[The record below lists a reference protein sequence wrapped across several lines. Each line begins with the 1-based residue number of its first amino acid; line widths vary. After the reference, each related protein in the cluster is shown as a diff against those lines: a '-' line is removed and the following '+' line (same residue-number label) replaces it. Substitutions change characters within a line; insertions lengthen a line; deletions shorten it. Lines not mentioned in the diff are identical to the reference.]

1 MAPGLEGLV
10 SLHDEFFTYAD
21 HTEESGA
28 KTLRD
33 LERLV
38 EEDGPFD
45 GIMGFSLGARCAA
58 TLLIHQIRCSQAL
71 KASQPVFR
79 CAVFF
84 CGGAPEDPTAL
95 LSSGDRRVMCFET
108 DGEVI
113 DIPTAHIWGRN
124 DHRYHY
130 GPQLSKLCNISNRE
144 VYVHDGG
151 HEIPGSR
158 DPVATAKAARSIKR
172 TIARAS
178 MTRF

>member
-1 MAPGLEGLV
+1 M
-10 SLHDEFFTYAD
+10 SLHDEFLTYAD
-21 HTEESGA
+21 DTEESGA
-28 KTLRD
+28 KALGD
-33 LERLV
+33 LERLL

-58 TLLIHQIRCSQAL
+58 TLLIHQIQCSQE
-71 KASQPVFR
+71 PMFR

-84 CGGAPEDPTAL
+84 SGGAPEDPAAL

-108 DGEVI
+108 NGEVI

-130 GPQLSKLCNISNRE
+130 GPQLSKLCNKSNRE

-158 DPVATAKAARSIKR
+158 DPVATAKAAQLIKR

-178 MTRF
+178 MLELL